1 MQLEIVILNEL
12 NKSDRERQIP
22 YDIFQMWNLIYYTNE
37 FIQGTKTDS
46 WTQRTDLRL
55 QRGRGVG
62 GEMDWEVGV
71 SRM

>member
-46 WTQRTDLRL
+46 QRRCVISKGKV
-55 QRGRGVG
+55 GRERKGLGVW
-62 GEMDWEVGV
+62 D
-71 SRM
+71 